1 MPPKNNASSSFSIS
15 MLLRAFVILS
25 ILSLTL
31 FFFTSLNHSDSFVS
45 SLSQMNAHQSTA
57 GFINVYVTD
66 LPRSLNYGLLDKYW
80 AFDADSRLGSDADRD
95 IRSNNL
101 AQGRKFPPYPENP
114 LIKQYSAEYWIT
126 GDLMTPREQRTR
138 SFARRVFDVKE
149 ADVIFVPFFATLS
162 AEMQLGMAKGQFRK
176 KVGNEDYQRQKEVIE
191 FLKNTEA
198 WKRSGGRDHVF
209 VLTDPVAM
217 WHVKDEIA
225 PAILLVVDFGGWYR
239 LDSKSSNCSL
249 PDAVPHTQVS
259 LIKDVIVP
267 YTHLLPRLHLS
278 ENQERHNL
286 LYFKGAKQRHRGGL
300 VREKLWDLLVDE
312 PGVIMEEGFPN
323 ATGKEQSIRG
333 MRTTEFCLHPAGDTP
348 TSCRLFDAI
357 QSLCIPV
364 IVSDNIELPF
374 EGMVDYSEFSVFVVV
389 NEALRPSWLVD
400 HLKKFSREQKESFRR
415 NMARVQ
421 PIFDYDNGH
430 PDGIGP
436 IPLDGAVN
444 HIWRKVHQKL
454 PIFREAIVRER
465 RKPPGVSVPRRC
477 HCT

>member
-209 VLTDPVAM
+209 VLTGVF
-217 WHVKDEIA
+217 HFTC
-225 PAILLVVDFGGWYR
+225 LL
-239 LDSKSSNCSL
+239 
-249 PDAVPHTQVS
+249 A
-259 LIKDVIVP
+259 
-267 YTHLLPRLHLS
+267 
-278 ENQERHNL
+278 
-286 LYFKGAKQRHRGGL
+286 
-300 VREKLWDLLVDE
+300 
-312 PGVIMEEGFPN
+312 
-323 ATGKEQSIRG
+323 
-333 MRTTEFCLHPAGDTP
+333 
-348 TSCRLFDAI
+348 
-357 QSLCIPV
+357 
-364 IVSDNIELPF
+364 
-374 EGMVDYSEFSVFVVV
+374 
-389 NEALRPSWLVD
+389 
-400 HLKKFSREQKESFRR
+400 
-415 NMARVQ
+415 
-421 PIFDYDNGH
+421 
-430 PDGIGP
+430 
-436 IPLDGAVN
+436 
-444 HIWRKVHQKL
+444 
-454 PIFREAIVRER
+454 
-465 RKPPGVSVPRRC
+465 
-477 HCT
+477 